1 MARPRSLSDPR
12 LFEAGFAHIRKNDPT
27 LRPILDARGLIK
39 FKPQGQPFE
48 SLVESI
54 LSQQLAG
61 SAADAIIKKVRGL
74 FPEGVLEA
82 SRVRRIDGKKLRAA
96 GVSPQKLTYLKDLSL
111 RVVEK
116 RLDLE
121 ALSSLQDEE
130 IVRVLDEV
138 KGIGPWT
145 AHMFLIFTLGRPD
158 VLPVDDYGIKASVQ
172 RVYGLDELP
181 KKAIIEKIAEGWHPY
196 CTVASLY
203 LWHSRDNAPTPK
215 ATEAPRK
222 RVRARKVN

>member
-1 MARPRSLSDPR
+1 MARTSSLSDPR
-12 LFEAGFAHIRKNDPT
+12 LFKAGFDHNRKNDPK
-27 LRPILDARGLIK
+27 LKPILDARGLIK
-39 FKPQGQPFE
+39 FKTQGEPFE

-61 SAADAIIKKVRGL
+61 SAAESIIKKVRGL
-74 FPEGVLEA
+74 FPEGVLVA
-82 SRVRRIDGKKLRAA
+82 SRFRRIDGKRLRAA

-116 RLDLE
+116 RLDIE
-121 ALSSLQDEE
+121 ALSSLQDED
-130 IVRVLDEV
+130 IVRALDEV

-158 VLPVDDYGIKASVQ
+158 VLPVDDYGIKKSVQ

-181 KKAIIEKIAEGWHPY
+181 KKAVIEKIAEGWHPY

-203 LWHSRDNAPTPK
+203 LWHSKDSAPPP
-215 ATEAPRK
+215 TEAGERSK
-222 RVRARKVN
+222 EREK